1 MPVTPTQKHQHGN
14 YAVQH
19 SSLVLAYSP
28 DNQAHVVYLQGSHT
42 SDYAHDMRFDRN
54 DPEGGS
60 SCDYGG
66 PGTDYSWS
74 VDGNT
79 LTLTPAR
86 GTDPCAPRGF
96 LWTGAWTRVP

>member
-1 MPVTPTQKHQHGN
+1 MIEDNDWDPGPTTFH
-14 YAVQH
+14 VQG
-19 SSLVLAYSP
+19 A
-28 DNQAHVVYLQGSHT
+28 VVYK
-42 SDYAHDMRFDRN
+42 RFDRN

-74 VDGNT
+74 VDGDT
-79 LTLTPAR
+79 LTLKPVN

-96 LWTGAWTRVP
+96 LWTGEWTRAH